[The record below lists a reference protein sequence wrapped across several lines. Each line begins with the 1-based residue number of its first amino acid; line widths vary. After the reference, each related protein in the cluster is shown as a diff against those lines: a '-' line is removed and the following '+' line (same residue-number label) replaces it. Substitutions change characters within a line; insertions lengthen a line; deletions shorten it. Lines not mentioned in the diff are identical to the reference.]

1 MMISQV
7 NSLKLFNLGEKEAVT
22 FPIWGLT
29 MLWLVPGG
37 ELQVSVARSSSPHV
51 GWLCQQCPWPCC
63 RHRSH

>member
-37 ELQVSVARSSSPHV
+37 ELQ
-51 GWLCQQCPWPCC
+51 CP
-63 RHRSH
+63 